1 MLWHGG
7 DVLPAYQHLSAID
20 GDGAADDIEHGGFAG
35 AVGADDADELPVG
48 NGQREIPEQAGLVH
62 RAALIVFGD
71 ILKLKHDVSP
81 SFDVLP
87 RR

>member
-1 MLWHGG
+1 MLGHGG
-7 DVLPAYQHLSAID
+7 DVLLAYQHLSAID

-35 AVGADDADELPVG
+35 AVGADDADELPVW